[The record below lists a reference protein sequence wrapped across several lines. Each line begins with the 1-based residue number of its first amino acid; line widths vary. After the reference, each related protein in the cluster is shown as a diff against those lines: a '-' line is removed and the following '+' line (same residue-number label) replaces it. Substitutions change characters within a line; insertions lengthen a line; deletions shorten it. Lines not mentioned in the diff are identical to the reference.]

1 MMCSLSEMQVFF
13 QISTKPTS
21 LDELREKITDCASL
35 HHREDLTTA
44 ILTCRD
50 IYISHSE
57 RHRKQWAQVRI
68 VFL

>member
-1 MMCSLSEMQVFF
+1 MSEMQVFF

-50 IYISHSE
+50 ICYFPSTSFSYNWNSIHDVISYS
-57 RHRKQWAQVRI
+57 
-68 VFL
+68 